1 MKDQEVF
8 EALLSN
14 ARSVTLPGR
23 ITYFLIYT
31 NNSKVGIR
39 RQKTNSPLLLDNV
52 FILEYFYIFHV
63 IILFCLWNVGRMIP
77 SISLNHWNKWWEIP
91 IFMRRKKKSLVVS
104 EFEPSTI
111 LLLSLTNLTIDQSSQ

>member
-31 NNSKVGIR
+31 KNSKVGIR

-63 IILFCLWNVGRMIP
+63 IIYFVCGTLEEWYHQYR
-77 SISLNHWNKWWEIP
+77 
-91 IFMRRKKKSLVVS
+91 
-104 EFEPSTI
+104 STI
-111 LLLSLTNLTIDQSSQ
+111 ETNDERYLYLWEEEKQKKVW